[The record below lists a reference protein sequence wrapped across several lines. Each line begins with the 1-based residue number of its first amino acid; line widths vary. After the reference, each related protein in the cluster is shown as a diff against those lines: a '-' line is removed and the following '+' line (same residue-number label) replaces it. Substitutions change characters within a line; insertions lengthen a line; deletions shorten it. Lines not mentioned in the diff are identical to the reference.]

1 METVFWQMEA
11 AARHPVLCKYNL
23 FGKITAILISQKWLL
38 KIFGWKSRADCVA
51 LHFFCMPDAV
61 NIADLSA
68 YHWAIMVMAALFV
81 GMTKTGVYGLGAL
94 VPPIL
99 AVVFGGRVSAGLL
112 LPMLS
117 MADIFAVIYYNRHA
131 SWPHLR
137 KLFPFAI
144 IGIFIAIWVGAVVND
159 STFKAI
165 MAVLI
170 LTGIPIMI
178 WRESRRHTRPL
189 AGNWWWGGVFGTA
202 GGFSTMIGNTAGP
215 IMSLY
220 LLAMQLPKNVLIG
233 TGAWFFLVVNLFKI
247 PFHIFVWETI
257 SVQTITLNLIMW
269 PVILLGGFLGVR
281 LVRII
286 PEKPFRWLIIIM
298 TTMASIRLF
307 F

>member
-1 METVFWQMEA
+1 MS
-11 AARHPVLCKYNL
+11 N
-23 FGKITAILISQKWLL
+23 
-38 KIFGWKSRADCVA
+38 
-51 LHFFCMPDAV
+51 AV
-61 NIADLSA
+61 YIADLST
-68 YHWAIMVMAALFV
+68 YHWVILVMAALFV

-137 KLFPFAI
+137 KLFPFAAM
-144 IGIFIAIWVGAVVND
+144 GIFIAIWVGAVVND

-178 WRESRRHTRPL
+178 WRESRKHTRPL

-247 PFHIFVWETI
+247 PFHIFIWETI
-257 SVQTITLNLIMW
+257 TLQTITLNLIMW
-269 PVILLGGFLGVR
+269 PAILLGGFLGVR

-298 TTMASIRLF
+298 TSMASIRLF